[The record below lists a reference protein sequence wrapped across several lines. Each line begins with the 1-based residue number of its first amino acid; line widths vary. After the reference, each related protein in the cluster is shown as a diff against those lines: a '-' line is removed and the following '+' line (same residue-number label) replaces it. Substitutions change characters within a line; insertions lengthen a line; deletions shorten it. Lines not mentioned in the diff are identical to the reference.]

1 MVIRRLRPDEAT
13 LFKDLRL
20 RALEES
26 PTAFVDSFT
35 EVAAQPP
42 EYWDKLTASVTRP
55 DGQVM
60 VVAEEEGRAIGFVF
74 GLFDRDDRS
83 LGHLGGMWV
92 EPASRGR
99 RVGRAL
105 TEAIVGW
112 ARERKLRALELWVTE
127 GNQPALALY
136 SGRGFIATGEEDVLP
151 SDPTFRVSRMILALV

>member
-1 MVIRRLRPDEAT
+1 VVIRRLRPNEAE

-26 PTAFVDSFT
+26 PTSFADTLT

-60 VVAEEEGRAIGFVF
+60 FVAEEDGRAVGLVF
-74 GLFDRDDRS
+74 GLFDRDDKN

-92 EPASRGR
+92 EPGWRRRGL
-99 RVGRAL
+99 GRQL
-105 TEAIVGW
+105 TDAVIAW

-127 GNQPALALY
+127 GNRDAIDLY
-136 SGRGFIATGEEDVLP
+136 ASRGFTATGEEDVLP
-151 SDPTFRVSRMILALV
+151 SDPSFRVSRMVLMLV